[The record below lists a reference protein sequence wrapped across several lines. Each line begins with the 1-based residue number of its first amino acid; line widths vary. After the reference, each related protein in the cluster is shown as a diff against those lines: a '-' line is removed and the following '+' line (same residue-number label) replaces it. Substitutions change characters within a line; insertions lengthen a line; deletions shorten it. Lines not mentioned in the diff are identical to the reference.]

1 MVCWHNCRGNSDKKK
16 KTDLILFREGLE
28 FFLGYEFSRLA
39 LSFFLTLY
47 YVCTSYFQKGLVA
60 FFAGRWMPWDGA
72 EEEEEE
78 KEKQLT
84 SFPQLGPHP
93 AAVPTQ
99 ALFLSF
105 KPFQIFT
112 LAWQFDKL
120 RQMSRLA
127 PWCFHHTGRG
137 TNCKRLLAQR

>member
-16 KTDLILFREGLE
+16 KNRPNSVPRGTRIFLRVWIFQIGIKLLSHPLLRLHELFSKGIGC
-28 FFLGYEFSRLA
+28 FLRWEVDA
-39 LSFFLTLY
+39 M
-47 YVCTSYFQKGLVA
+47 
-60 FFAGRWMPWDGA
+60 GRCRGGGG
-72 EEEEEE
+72 ER
-78 KEKQLT
+78 EKQLT

-93 AAVPTQ
+93 AAIPTQ